1 MKKSAFTSR
10 LLLQE
15 LNQTVGLQTSFF
27 STTASEL
34 LQNKAISVEM
44 NQAVKADLLPDGSDS
59 SSSEGKDYSNLFVFV

>member
-1 MKKSAFTSR
+1 MKKICFSR

-27 STTASEL
+27 STTVSEL
-34 LQNKAISVEM
+34 LQNKAISVEV